1 MKKITTNAESVRVVG
16 NLIPDF
22 DEVTS
27 ANYFIYRNVTHTQ
40 NGTVRHLGDDRLVR
54 KVIASKISTTLYLEA
69 GVPDET
75 GECSFYAELRAND
88 DSWLPEH
95 LVVRLTYEDDT
106 SIGLITLEPT
116 GGEENHYSAGGDFFT
131 IQGSGYITIKAKFE
145 GYGHYSA
152 SETSTTIHIEPPMNH
167 VGNNTANPW
176 TTSMLYKG
184 GVDVGRVWIN
194 YTNVPTILKGIPL
207 TGDFKLILHC
217 GIDVANATQTFGL
230 SSAPESL
237 IPVLTIHNTDV
248 QGTSVSNI
256 FPVRNQVEDVEISR
270 HGYFYTVKHGSDVV
284 EKYIN
289 NTGAVYLFVNKSGNG
304 SAVLNSMDYLTE

>member
-284 EKYIN
+284 EKYIE
-289 NTGAVYLFVNKSGNG
+289 NTGPVYLFGNRPSNG
-304 SAVLNSMDYLTE
+304 SLFWDSMDYLTE